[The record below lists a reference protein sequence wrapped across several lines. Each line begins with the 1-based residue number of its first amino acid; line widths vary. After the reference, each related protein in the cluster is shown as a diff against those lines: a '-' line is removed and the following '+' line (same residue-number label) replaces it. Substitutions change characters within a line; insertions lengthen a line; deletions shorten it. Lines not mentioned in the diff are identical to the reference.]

1 MDKLSSVIAA
11 IDAGKLPTQKQ
22 VNDAIDW
29 TLENIVSS
37 VESTDV
43 GKLSEPGKILAR
55 GLQDL
60 LLAYKQLGTNKN
72 RNYLKPPPSEFSLTL
87 DYPYR

>member
-29 TLENIVSS
+29 TLENIVAS
-37 VESTDV
+37 VESTDA
-43 GKLSEPGKILAR
+43 GKLSESGKILAR

-72 RNYLKPPPSEFSLTL
+72 RSYLKLPPSEFSLTL